1 MGSFKKVGGLLPLIN
16 LQFVEDRL
24 VKMRTIVLLYLVC
37 QFIGS
42 TKQTSQVSVGNQYEF
57 QGEGV
62 CRNANGVSNDVFSM
76 TGKSLKECMLK
87 CDSTEGCGAVSYFES
102 GGWRSCV
109 GTSRKAF
116 IEGSTWKC

>member
-1 MGSFKKVGGLLPLIN
+1 MKHNVCFYK
-16 LQFVEDRL
+16 R
-24 VKMRTIVLLYLVC
+24 YLDV
-37 QFIGS
+37 
-42 TKQTSQVSVGNQYEF
+42 VGNQYEF

-87 CDSTEGCGAVSYFES
+87 CDSTEGCGAVSYFEM
-102 GGWRSCV
+102 GGMKNSCV

-116 IEGSTWKC
+116 IEGRIWKCYTKKGICFLYKVFAITLW